1 MASSARSIF
10 PNTIPPFFPSFVLF
24 AAPPRPEEYE
34 QRLAGI
40 RAHNRWLVDFCGEFP
55 ERRAGIG
62 QIFLNDIDDAI
73 ADVHWIKEHGLRG
86 GILLPNI
93 PPDVTW
99 VRPLYDPAYDRLWK
113 VIEDLEVPVNVHGGT
128 GVPDYGDYPFAML
141 FYINEAMFYAQRPF
155 VQFVL
160 GGIFE
165 RFPRLKFAITE
176 TQCSWVP
183 KLLKDLD
190 ATIDRIRK
198 TGQTGE
204 IRYGDEHKLGH
215 LASEYFAQNVWM
227 GVSQPRPADVAVRAQ
242 IGADRFMWGSDY
254 PHDEGT
260 HPFTRES
267 LRQVMSGIGPDEK
280 QRLLGENCA
289 KLYDFDLAKLAPLA
303 AKLGPTVEELE
314 EPLDRLPENAND
326 ALRRSALDL
335 DAHAV

>member
-1 MASSARSIF
+1 M
-10 PNTIPPFFPSFVLF
+10 
-24 AAPPRPEEYE
+24 
-34 QRLAGI
+34 
-40 RAHNRWLVDFCGEFP
+40 DFCGDFP

-93 PPDVTW
+93 APDVTW
-99 VRPLYDPAYDRLWK
+99 VRPLYAPANDRLWE
-113 VIEDLEVPVNVHGGT
+113 VIEDLEVPINVHGGT

-141 FYINEAMFYAQRPF
+141 FYINEASFYSQRPF

-176 TQCSWVP
+176 AQCSWVP

-215 LASEYFAQNVWM
+215 LAS
-227 GVSQPRPADVAVRAQ
+227 
-242 IGADRFMWGSDY
+242 
-254 PHDEGT
+254 
-260 HPFTRES
+260 
-267 LRQVMSGIGPDEK
+267 
-280 QRLLGENCA
+280 
-289 KLYDFDLAKLAPLA
+289 
-303 AKLGPTVEELE
+303 
-314 EPLDRLPENAND
+314 
-326 ALRRSALDL
+326 
-335 DAHAV
+335 